1 MKLAALERE
10 YKKAHVIKQLHQ
22 RGFFDT
28 DGLDYEELKQKLAIA
43 KALESDEW

>member
-1 MKLAALERE
+1 MRLAELEAKF
-10 YKKAHVIKQLHQ
+10 KKAHVIKQLHQ
-22 RGFFDT
+22 RGYFDT